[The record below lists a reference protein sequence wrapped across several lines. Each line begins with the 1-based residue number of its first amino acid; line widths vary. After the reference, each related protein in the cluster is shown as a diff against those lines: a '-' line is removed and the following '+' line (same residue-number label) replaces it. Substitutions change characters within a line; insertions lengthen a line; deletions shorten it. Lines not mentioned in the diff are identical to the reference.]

1 MQCLCFSRILPKLD
15 SADLAVCGSK
25 SAQVNVQPRQCT
37 EKYGKERQEPWFM
50 EFLTTCTKYGCFS
63 AVEILATQSI
73 LWVWMWHSILFWSF
87 FFFSLP
93 FSVMLFWDSWGRFP
107 AGKLSPHGSTANCT
121 AEVGGSH
128 SALSAWKPREKKP
141 HHHQTI
147 GSRLT
152 LPPLIKL
159 ETHHCRNKG
168 ETVSR
173 KDIDIAAEK
182 APAAWAHLVK
192 IMTATDLVTPGKGKT
207 TGADLVGTCPH
218 NVWDGMQISQSP
230 REDTM
235 KKSEWSPHL
244 ARHRYTWGGGSKIS
258 THLGVL

>member
-1 MQCLCFSRILPKLD
+1 
-15 SADLAVCGSK
+15 
-25 SAQVNVQPRQCT
+25 
-37 EKYGKERQEPWFM
+37 
-50 EFLTTCTKYGCFS
+50 
-63 AVEILATQSI
+63 
-73 LWVWMWHSILFWSF
+73 
-87 FFFSLP
+87 
-93 FSVMLFWDSWGRFP
+93 MLFWDSWGRFP

-192 IMTATDLVTPGKGKT
+192 IMTATNLVTPGKGKT
-207 TGADLVGTCPH
+207 TGADLVGTCPY

-258 THLGVL
+258 THLGALVSFKVPAFFRHWGTPRAAAPWLIDNSTAIRHICEHRPEWLDGEGGSLIPSHYRKMGRKTRFSPASVQDDTWQLLEHPHIF